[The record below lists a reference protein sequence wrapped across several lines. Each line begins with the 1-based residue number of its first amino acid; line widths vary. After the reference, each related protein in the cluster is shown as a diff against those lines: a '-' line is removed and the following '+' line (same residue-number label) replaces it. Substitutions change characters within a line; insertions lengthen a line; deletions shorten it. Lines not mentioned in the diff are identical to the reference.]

1 LKDRLI
7 EKVLK
12 ENDPLR
18 KINLARE
25 YLQELIMYVL
35 FYNRW
40 LGKVILDG
48 SSCLRFSYGL
58 SRFTEGLH
66 FSSNSG
72 VDGKKLAL
80 LLGRELGIAGYK
92 TRSIV
97 EEKNGEINVI
107 LRFYNLEGII
117 GKGLLNISLRIERAK
132 KYRSVHST
140 LWKGEFPIRFFYHD
154 VSYVLAK
161 KISAVITG
169 NSSNK
174 DYYDLFWLLRRKK
187 GVEPQ
192 VEIILNSAEKMNP
205 KLAEEIIKKGWKAV
219 FSESLEKISQDK
231 LLKELL
237 PFVEQPEELFL
248 LDRQALVS
256 LVSG

>member
-1 LKDRLI
+1 MKDRLI
-7 EKVLK
+7 DKVLNEK
-12 ENDPLR
+12 DPLR

-25 YLQELIMYVL
+25 YLQKLIMYVL

-40 LGKVILDG
+40 LGKLILNN

-58 SRFTEGLH
+58 TRFTEVLH

-97 EEKNGEINVI
+97 EEKNGEVNLI
-107 LRFYNLEGII
+107 LRFYNLDGII
-117 GKGLLNISLRIERAK
+117 GKGLLNIFLRIERAK
-132 KYRSVHST
+132 KYRSVHSA
-140 LWKGEFPIRFFYHD
+140 LWKGEFPVRFFYHN

-161 KISAVITG
+161 KVAAVITANAG
-169 NSSNK
+169 YK
-174 DYYDLFWLLRRKK
+174 DYYDLFWLFRRKK
-187 GVEPQ
+187 KVEPQ
-192 VEIILNSAEKMNP
+192 VEIILSSAEKVSQ
-205 KLAEEIIKKGWKAV
+205 KLAEDIVKKGWKAV
-219 FSESLEKISQDK
+219 FSETLEKISQDK

-237 PFVEQPEELFL
+237 PYVEQPEELFL
-248 LDRQALVS
+248 LDRQTLVS
-256 LVSG
+256 LVLD